1 LRQLISRFYL
11 WSLPDC
17 SELDYSEIQRV
28 HILATILLATQVLAL
43 FALCAFALF
52 GFYDVIST
60 AIAIIGTLSAS
71 SLVTIAL
78 FVCRRGHTLLAGQIF
93 ITTIYLASVYGTSF
107 SGGYSVSP
115 ALQIIYVVPLYG
127 FLLGGVHSG
136 LFWTFL
142 SVTTKITFF
151 YLAHI
156 GVEFRQITPFPGLV
170 DPIDLFVWVLVIA
183 LCATA
188 LFSYEIINRRLTF
201 ALAKEKEHFEHRAA
215 HDALTGL
222 GNRARFDAE
231 LSNEYIN
238 ALHSEIGFALVYID
252 LNKFKLINDTYG
264 HTVGDQVLIAVAERI
279 KSTLRRNDLV
289 ARLGGDEFAVILT
302 GVSSLQDTLKIIEK
316 LSSELHFEL
325 HMDAGSLLVSCSIGI
340 AVYPQHTSIL
350 DELLKFADD
359 AMYVSKNNRLP
370 YYMYGEKIEKPP
382 AATNSGNI
390 LPIRKA

>member
-1 LRQLISRFYL
+1 MRQLIAKLYL

-28 HILATILLATQVLAL
+28 HILATILLATLALAL
-43 FALCAFALF
+43 FAICVFVVF
-52 GFYDVIST
+52 GLYDVIST
-60 AIAIIGTLSAS
+60 ALAIIGTLSAG
-71 SLVTIAL
+71 SLITIAL

-93 ITTIYLASVYGTSF
+93 ITTIYLACVYGTSL
-107 SGGYSVSP
+107 SGGYAISP
-115 ALQIIYVVPLYG
+115 ALQLIYVVPLYG
-127 FLLGGVHSG
+127 FLLGGVYSG
-136 LFWTFL
+136 IFWTSL
-142 SVTTKITFF
+142 GVTTKITFF
-151 YLAHI
+151 YLASI
-156 GVEFRQITPFPGLV
+156 GVEFKQVGHTMSYV
-170 DPIDLFVWVLVIA
+170 DPLDLFVWILVIA

-188 LFSYEIINRRLTF
+188 LLSYEIINRRLTL

-238 ALHSEIGFALVYID
+238 ALHSDIGFALVYID
-252 LNKFKLINDTYG
+252 LDKFKLINDSYG
-264 HTVGDQVLIAVAERI
+264 HTVGDQVLIAVAEKI

-316 LSSELHFEL
+316 LSAELRFEL
-325 HMDAGSLLVSCSIGI
+325 HMDAGSLMVSCSIGI
-340 AVYPQHTSIL
+340 AVYPHHTAML

-359 AMYVSKNNRLP
+359 AMYVSKNNKLP
-370 YYMYGEKIEKPP
+370 FYMFGEKIEKPT
-382 AATNSGNI
+382 AAINSDNV
-390 LPIRKA
+390 LPLRKA